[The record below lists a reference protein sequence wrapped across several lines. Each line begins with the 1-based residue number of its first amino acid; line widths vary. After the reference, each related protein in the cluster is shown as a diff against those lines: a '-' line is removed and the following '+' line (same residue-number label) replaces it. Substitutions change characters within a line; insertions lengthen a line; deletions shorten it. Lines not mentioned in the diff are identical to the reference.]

1 MLSIYTLI
9 DLNNMWGE
17 SPLGQ
22 SALSLLLQH
31 TIIFTLIIQVYKAEN
46 RLLRLQLIRCKA
58 TQGTRFKILYKRNK
72 ISHSTFYINIR
83 IKPTQAGMRGPLT
96 STFRESLDFDAISA
110 YNPNII
116 PQTEQLL
123 NETVIEQAE
132 RLPDQSSTILFQK
145 KI

>member
-1 MLSIYTLI
+1 
-9 DLNNMWGE
+9 
-17 SPLGQ
+17 
-22 SALSLLLQH
+22 
-31 TIIFTLIIQVYKAEN
+31 
-46 RLLRLQLIRCKA
+46 
-58 TQGTRFKILYKRNK
+58 
-72 ISHSTFYINIR
+72 
-83 IKPTQAGMRGPLT
+83 MRGPLT